1 MRYCF
6 IHQNLPGQFG
16 HLINALCDDP
26 ANEVWGI
33 VDSRASR
40 RARHVHERLN
50 LISYSMPAAAPAPGA
65 TSGVHPYLKDVD
77 PQVRRGQ
84 VVASVLL
91 KLKTSGRTP
100 DLVVVHPGWGE
111 ALFVRDIFPEV
122 RLLTYFEFF
131 YASRGA
137 DVGFDPEFP
146 SSRDQELRLRMRN
159 SVFLSALND
168 CDAGLAPT
176 LWQKTRFPEYFQSKI
191 ALIHEGVDTAA
202 IAPNADASFAIDG
215 HVFKPGDPVVTFVAR
230 NLEPYRGF
238 HVFMRALPRMLESNP
253 GMHVIVVGADGVS
266 YGGRRADGRT
276 WRAALMDE
284 VGSRIDP
291 GRLHFAGRLP
301 FAQYLEVLQVSA
313 AHVYLTYPF
322 VLSWSMVEAMA
333 AGCLV
338 VGSRTAPV
346 EEVLE
351 HGRNGLLVDFFDL
364 EGWQEAI
371 GAALSNDTKMRAIR
385 AAARQTAV
393 ERFDRQS
400 VCLPRALSLV
410 KSLATG

>member
-16 HLINALCDDP
+16 HLIKALCDDP

-40 RARHVHERLN
+40 RAQHVHERLN

-65 TSGVHPYLKDVD
+65 TSTVHPYLRDVD

-100 DLVVVHPGWGE
+100 DLIVVHPGWGE

-131 YASRGA
+131 YASKGA

-176 LWQKTRFPEYFQSKI
+176 LWQKTRFPEHFQSKI

-253 GMHVIVVGADGVS
+253 GMHAIVVGADGVS

-276 WRAALMDE
+276 WRAALMEE

-338 VGSRTAPV
+338 IGSRTPPV

-351 HGRNGLLVDFFDL
+351 HGRNGLLVDLFDQA
-364 EGWQEAI
+364 GWQEAI
-371 GAALSNDTKMRAIR
+371 GAALSSGAKMRAIR
-385 AAARQTAV
+385 EAARQTAV
-393 ERFDRQS
+393 ERFDRKS